1 MRSMNCKVLQVLCQ
15 GGCHLS
21 ELISFANAGSEVGK
35 LVQNHPQ
42 KVTRF
47 IKIHGKRMWKAD
59 HVQARHEI
67 ILEQCFFDVDALIL
81 DRSYITT
88 TLCQSEWLIDV
99 NCGILW
105 GLPSSTTC

>member
-1 MRSMNCKVLQVLCQ
+1 MVK
-15 GGCHLS
+15 G
-21 ELISFANAGSEVGK
+21 
-35 LVQNHPQ
+35 
-42 KVTRF
+42 
-47 IKIHGKRMWKAD
+47 MWKAD

-67 ILEQCFFDVDALIL
+67 ILEQGLFDADALIL

-105 GLPSSTTC
+105 DSLPQLPASSFGLRSHLSLSQDLQA